1 VKERG
6 RVGGPTSPASS
17 AERADLTRANERERE
32 REEEAAAAMGCWGEV
47 VWIKRREVWA
57 PPNNPAAR

>member
-1 VKERG
+1 M
-6 RVGGPTSPASS
+6 
-17 AERADLTRANERERE
+17 RERE